1 METVSMNQ
9 VLRLFNMLPKA
20 AQLEI
25 AEQINEQTFK
35 ERWRLMDKQMPELS
49 ISEEEIMDEVRA
61 VRYGNKKA

>member
-1 METVSMNQ
+1 MEAVSINQ

-35 ERWRLMDKQMPELS
+35 ERWRLMDQQMPELS
-49 ISEEEIMDEVRA
+49 ISEDEIMDEVRA